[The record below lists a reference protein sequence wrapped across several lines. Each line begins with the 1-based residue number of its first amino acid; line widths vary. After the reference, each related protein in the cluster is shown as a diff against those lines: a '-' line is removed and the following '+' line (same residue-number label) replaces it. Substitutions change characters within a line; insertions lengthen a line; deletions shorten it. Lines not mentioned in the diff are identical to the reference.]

1 MYKNQT
7 LVLGIL
13 FLFSSIAW
21 TSSYNTVK
29 IKSNNAASLIDI
41 EYPQGFTNKQVDLRV
56 KNLID
61 TLKKPYSE
69 IATTNHFTR
78 SHWDQDSL
86 QVHFKV
92 ESNNPKVVSLLF
104 DIQTYEG
111 AEDSSSEQI
120 KTLNFIN
127 GNEVKLEQLF
137 KPNSDYLSKIASYC
151 YKNLLKKEISDKQW
165 LKNSSK
171 PIREN
176 YKKWYF
182 NKKGMV
188 IVFNATQVSKSLS
201 IPISVTI
208 PYTTLKSWPF
218 TEKKMMIGISYK
230 KAYSI

>member
-1 MYKNQT
+1 M
-7 LVLGIL
+7 LGIL
-13 FLFSSIAW
+13 FIFTSIAW
-21 TSSYNTVK
+21 ASSYNTVK
-29 IKSNNAASLIDI
+29 IKTHNAESLIDI
-41 EYPQGFTNKQVDLRV
+41 EYPQGFTNKQVDL
-56 KNLID
+56 KIQNLID
-61 TLKKPYSE
+61 TLKKPYSD
-69 IATTNHFTR
+69 IAMTNHFSK

-92 ESNNPKVVSLLF
+92 ESNNPKVLSLLF
-104 DIQTYEG
+104 NIQTYEG
-111 AEDSSSEQI
+111 AENYSSDRI

-151 YKNLLKKEISDKQW
+151 YKNLLKKEISDQQW

-171 PIREN
+171 PIMKN

-188 IVFNATQVSKSLS
+188 IVFDTKHLSKSIS

-230 KAYSI
+230 KTYSI